1 METFA
6 NDAEMRVALCA
17 APSNN
22 PQATFR
28 FSYNSLN
35 VNTPDVFVSPAST
48 SDVCGGSTISGIT
61 APQGNNMLHL
71 LGAGG
76 QFPKHEGVAFPLCA
90 AIDDG
95 ECVIVRFWAGKAPQ
109 CSGSFFARI
118 EFMPNPPESDEVVYD
133 TPGSVST
140 PTYIQ
145 ITDDLPDFG
154 FYEVVIAHPN
164 SGPDWNYLLF
174 SLSRSSSS
182 WGSALFDDIQVIR
195 PTAEFTYTDDCQE
208 VAFASA
214 SYCSEAVEHLW
225 EFGDGTTSSLANP
238 THYYL
243 QAGTYTVTHT
253 VSITC
258 NETEQSV
265 SDQQTLTVEDCPEL
279 FDCAC
284 EHGININAEH
294 GLSVSTLGIS
304 QLDLSQHDGCLA
316 IRGTLIIDQPFEI
329 LNGDVRMQPC
339 TEIVVNPYQHLT
351 MEYDNIY
358 GCETMWKGITVKP
371 FGRLTFRFNT
381 IADAQHALWVNPT
394 LPFSGF
400 YSTQVDI
407 QHNRF
412 ERDHIGLYIPGQ
424 GGGLFGGSVWQTPF
438 FGNVMECQGK
448 NNALGELLP
457 PCDAGLP
464 NYDEKYGY
472 AGAAILGANFN
483 IGAASGVRNQFINL
497 RNGVIT
503 ENVFVDVLRS
513 DFENMIGFM
522 DTDPPAFS
530 FAAGVGVA
538 ANGGRVNVS
547 ECTFDEAG
555 LAVHSY
561 NGMILLRNSETD
573 NVRVGLELRR
583 PLSVVMTENN
593 QVGFLR
599 YGVRGWDL
607 RNTPWLEKYIFDDN
621 VFQTQDNQTQAAAE
635 KGNAMLLWNTN
646 TKVLLTSDFGPLIT
660 RNIVTL
666 DDYVRGIKVD
676 GIGGWHRIAD
686 NEVTINLPQSTP
698 TADFKSYG
706 LSLNRSDINYVY
718 GNTVVSS
725 AGLSTLTD
733 GTKGIEVSM
742 SAYNIYCC
750 NATDGTNTG
759 IEFLGHC
766 TESELRQTDFDNHNN
781 SLLLQDNTIIG
792 HQPYQ
797 STGINSTNSN
807 RFHTGSGT
815 AQHYG
820 PDPIVNQS
828 LFFVTDGNT
837 PNYPEA
843 IAPPYDMPNI
853 WFFPQGGTAYPCSTD
868 AFCPSVVYPSGKR
881 SALSLT
887 DISLASDV
895 FDTLPDA
902 AMLRWELARG
912 LYTRLKTYPE
922 MQGDTTVVDSFY
934 TVADAGGPLKS
945 FYMAERLVA
954 AVDEAPAA
962 LLSSLQYLQDTI
974 EAVETESAE
983 VLEELSSAGARTDS
997 LEIYWQAQAVLDRLT
1012 EPAAALAEAQIALDS
1027 LRQVRA
1033 TAAMTAVDTL
1043 PENDVL
1049 QTNLK
1054 TVWRIYLEWCASD
1067 ATQLTETQFDS
1078 ISDIAHQCP
1087 LAGGRAVFIARG
1099 LYRANSD
1106 AYFDDDTLCAS
1117 TGARHLVRQHT
1128 PPLEQVLVRP
1138 NPASDQVRLSFQS
1151 GADERTQVQIFDLA
1165 GRVVFE
1171 ATGIPGDGILDLN
1184 LSAVK
1189 TGLYICRIS
1198 TAGRQFAP
1206 VKLSIIR

>member
-1 METFA
+1 MESFA
-6 NDAEMRVALCA
+6 NSSEMRVALCA
-17 APSNN
+17 APSND

-28 FSYNSLN
+28 FLYSLTSS
-35 VNTPDVFVSPAST
+35 NTPDIYVSPANSINNL
-48 SDVCGGSTISGIT
+48 CGSNIT
-61 APQGNNMLHL
+61 GVMAPQGNNMLRL
-71 LGAGG
+71 LGAGSP
-76 QFPKHEGVAFPLCA
+76 FWKHEGIAFPLCA
-90 AIDDG
+90 PIDDG
-95 ECVIVRFWAGKAPQ
+95 QCVIVRFWASKPPE
-109 CSGSFFARI
+109 CSGSFHAQI
-118 EFMPNPPESDEVVYD
+118 EFMPNPPESDEVVYT
-133 TPGSVST
+133 TPGSVSS
-140 PTYIQ
+140 PTYVQ
-145 ITDDLPDFG
+145 ITDYLPDFG

-164 SGPDWNYLLF
+164 SGPDWNYMLF
-174 SLSRSSSS
+174 SLSRSGSLA
-182 WGSALFDDIQVIR
+182 SALFDDIQVIR

-208 VAFASA
+208 VAFTSA

-225 EFGDGTTSSLANP
+225 EFGDGTTSTLANP
-238 THYYL
+238 THYFL

-265 SDQQTLTVEDCPEL
+265 ADQQTLIVEDCSEL

-294 GLSVSTLGIS
+294 GLPVSALGIS
-304 QLDLSQHDGCLA
+304 QLDLSQHEGCLA
-316 IRGTLIIDQPFEI
+316 IRGTLIIDQPFEV
-329 LNGDVRMQPC
+329 LNGDIRMQPC
-339 TEIVVNPYQHLT
+339 AEIVVNPYQHLS
-351 MEYDNIY
+351 MEYNNIY
-358 GCETMWKGITVKP
+358 GCETMWKSIRVEP
-371 FGRLTFRFNT
+371 VGRLTFRYNT

-400 YSTQVDI
+400 FSTQVDI

-424 GGGLFGGSVWQTPF
+424 GGGIFGGGVWQTPF
-438 FGNVMECQGK
+438 FGNVMECQSK
-448 NNALGELLP
+448 NNSLGELLP

-483 IGAASGVRNQFINL
+483 IGASSGVRNQFINL
-497 RNGVIT
+497 RNGVIA
-503 ENVFVDVLRS
+503 ENVFVDVQRS

-530 FAAGVGVA
+530 FSAGVGVA

-547 ECTFDEAG
+547 ECTFDGAG
-555 LAVHSY
+555 QAVHSY

-573 NVRVGLELRR
+573 HVRVGLELRR
-583 PLSVVMTENN
+583 PLSVVMTEND
-593 QVGFLR
+593 QIGFLR

-621 VFQTQDNQTQAAAE
+621 VFQTQDNQTQAGAE
-635 KGNAMLLWNTN
+635 KGNAMLLWNNNTN
-646 TKVLLTSDFGPLIT
+646 VLLTSDFEPKIT
-660 RNIVTL
+660 RNIITL

-686 NEVTINLPQSTP
+686 NEVTINLPSSPP

-718 GNTVVSS
+718 GNTVTSS
-725 AGLSTLTD
+725 AGLGAQSD
-733 GTKGIEVSM
+733 GSKGFEIAM

-759 IEFLGHC
+759 IEFLGTC
-766 TESELRQTDFDNHNN
+766 SESELRQTDFDNHNF

-797 STGINSTNSN
+797 GTGTNTTNSN

-820 PDPIVNQS
+820 PDPIVDQS
-828 LFFVTDGNT
+828 WFFVTDGNT
-837 PNYPEA
+837 PHYPEA
-843 IAPPYDMPNI
+843 IAPPYDMPGL
-853 WFFPQGGTAYPCSTD
+853 WFKTNDATTYTCSTD
-868 AFCPSVVYPSGKR
+868 AFCPSVVYPAGKR

-887 DISLASDV
+887 DISLASGV

-902 AMLRWELARG
+902 AMLRWELARD
-912 LYTRLKTYPE
+912 LYARLKTYPE
-922 MQGDTTVVDSFY
+922 MLGDTAVVDSFY
-934 TVADAGGPLKS
+934 SVTDSGGPIKA
-945 FYMAERLVA
+945 FYMAERMVA
-954 AVDEAPAA
+954 EVDATPAA
-962 LLSSLQYLQDTI
+962 FLTALQYLQDSI
-974 EAVETESAE
+974 EAIETESMQ
-983 VLEELSSAGARTDS
+983 VLNGLDSVGTRADS

-1012 EPAAALAEAQIALDS
+1012 APAAALAEAQIALDS
-1027 LRQVRA
+1027 LRQARA
-1033 TAAMTAVDTL
+1033 VAAMTAVDTL

-1054 TVWRIYLEWCASD
+1054 TVWRTYLDWCASD
-1067 ATQLTETQFDS
+1067 AAQLTETQFDS

-1087 LAGGRAVFIARG
+1087 LVGGRAVFIARG
-1099 LYRANSD
+1099 LYRTKVA
-1106 AYFDDDTLCAS
+1106 AYFDDDSLCAS
-1117 TGARHLVRQHT
+1117 TGARYFVRQQT
-1128 PPLEQVLVRP
+1128 PPLEQVLIRP

-1151 GADERTQVQIFDLA
+1151 GADERAQVQLFDLA
-1165 GRVVFE
+1165 GRLVLE
-1171 ATGIPGDGILDLN
+1171 ETGIPGDGILDLN

-1189 TGLYICRIS
+1189 TGLYICRVS
-1198 TAGRQFAP
+1198 TAGRRFAP
-1206 VKLSIIR
+1206 LKLSIIH